1 MSSTMSS
8 DNGLTFTSFK
18 PKQVS
23 QAKYPFGSKDQ
34 RFAGN
39 LELKELYNK
48 DPGPGTYSEDAST
61 IASSLNSQMEKLKGL
76 EGQNIEQNFTSKQK
90 RFQLIP
96 EMLTSDPRIQVGP
109 GQYDPSAVEKH
120 IAGPKMEYKGDF
132 SLPFNEKNPLNYVKP
147 ITVNIYFKQSIPG
160 VGQYNPKAP
169 GKKESGHS
177 SVFQSKKPRTL
188 IDDKEL

>member
-18 PKQVS
+18 PKQIS

-61 IASSLNSQMEKLKGL
+61 IASSLNSQMDKLKGL
-76 EGQNIEQNFTSKQK
+76 DGMQIQQEFTSKQK
-90 RFQLIP
+90 RFQAIP
-96 EMLTSDPRIQVGP
+96 EML
-109 GQYDPSAVEKH
+109 
-120 IAGPKMEYKGDF
+120 
-132 SLPFNEKNPLNYVKP
+132 
-147 ITVNIYFKQSIPG
+147 
-160 VGQYNPKAP
+160 
-169 GKKESGHS
+169 
-177 SVFQSKKPRTL
+177 
-188 IDDKEL
+188 